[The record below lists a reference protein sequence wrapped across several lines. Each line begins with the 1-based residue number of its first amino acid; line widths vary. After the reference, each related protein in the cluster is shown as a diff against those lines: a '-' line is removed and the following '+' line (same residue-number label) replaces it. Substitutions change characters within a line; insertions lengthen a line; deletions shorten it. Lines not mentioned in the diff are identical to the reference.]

1 MKVFAGEEGGM
12 MVAKECELVE
22 RAKTIADPRRQCKNL
37 KHRLVDV
44 VVIGFCGTL
53 SGCDDFVEIV
63 AWAKVNLAFFRS
75 FLELPHGIPS
85 HDTFS
90 RVFALL
96 KPATLQEVLLP
107 WLLQRRGLPGDWIHL
122 DGKTMRHTRRDSR
135 RLGALHIV
143 SAWAGQTGLTL
154 GQLPVAAKS
163 NEITA
168 MPELLQLLDLRDK
181 IVTTDAMGCQ
191 KEIAQ
196 IVVAQEGDYALAVKD
211 NQPTLHDQIQTAFA
225 QTGSQRFS
233 KQREHTTEDIG
244 HGRHELRTVRVL
256 PAAEYLSKSVLG
268 VWMNLLTLVMIVRV
282 VTCQATGAVSTEV
295 SYFISSL
302 RPNARRIGAAIRGHW
317 SIENGLHWVLDVVF
331 REDARRLYDRTA
343 AENVAFLNR
352 LALSLLR
359 GDPSLDSLK
368 VKRKKAGWNTDYLA
382 KLLGF
387 PGV

>member
-1 MKVFAGEEGGM
+1 
-12 MVAKECELVE
+12 MVVKECELVA
-22 RAKTIADPRRQCKNL
+22 RAKTIPDPRRQCQNL
-37 KHRLVDV
+37 KHRLEDILVM
-44 VVIGFCGTL
+44 GFCGVL
-53 SGCDDFVEIV
+53 AGCDDFVEV
-63 AWAKVNLAFFRS
+63 ADWAKQHSAFLRT

-85 HDTFS
+85 HDTFN
-90 RVFALL
+90 RVFTLL

-122 DGKTMRHTRRDSR
+122 DGKTMRHTRRRSKK
-135 RLGALHIV
+135 LGALHVV
-143 SAWAGQTGLTL
+143 SAWAGQAGLTL
-154 GQLPVAAKS
+154 GQVAVDAKS

-168 MPELLQLLDLRDK
+168 MPQLLQLLDLRDK

-196 IVVAQEGDYALAVKD
+196 IVTEQEGDYILAVKD
-211 NQPTLHDQIQTAFA
+211 NQPTLHAQIQHAFA
-225 QTGSQRFS
+225 QTASQSFS
-233 KQREHTTEDIG
+233 RQREHTTEDVG
-244 HGRHELRTVRVL
+244 HGRQERRTVRVL
-256 PAAEYLSKSVLG
+256 PAADYLSKSVLG
-268 VWMNLLTLVMIVRV
+268 AWMSLLTVVMIVRE

-343 AENVAFLNR
+343 AENIAFLNR

-359 GDPSLDSLK
+359 GDQSKGSLK
-368 VKRKKAGWNTDYLA
+368 VKRKRAGWNLDYLA

-387 PGV
+387 QGI